1 MLLRTF
7 RFQAQLASLVDAI
20 LVAGTLLAALV
31 THKLLAWLFPGRF
44 AIFDM
49 FWSNSWIYVLVVPV
63 WSFMLDFAGVYT
75 QFVGLSPW
83 NVFRRAAKGGLL
95 SFAVLLGLLYALR
108 LHMVPRTILGIHC
121 IYSIAAI
128 ALRAIYLQPI
138 MLRSEPRRRL
148 LLAGSPAQAAAI
160 CDWLRDPARAD
171 FFEVAGFLA
180 PAGATPPD
188 GLSVSGS
195 IDAFADVLHQSV
207 VDAVV
212 VLPRD
217 VPGAQVEACIKLCE
231 TEGVEAW
238 LLPDFLRT
246 AIAQVSLDELADEP
260 MLLFSTTAKSLWALS
275 VKRILDVVFAAAAL
289 VAFFPL
295 LLGIA
300 IAVRASSPGP
310 VFFKQRRSTLRGR
323 TFLMYKFRTMVHNAE
338 LIRGDLETQN
348 EVSGPVFKIKNDP
361 RITPVGRWLR
371 RYSLDEFPQLWNV
384 LKGDMSLV
392 GPRPPIP
399 AEVDK
404 YEPWQRRRLSM
415 RAGCTCL
422 WQIGG
427 RNALAFED
435 WMRLDLKYIDTWSL
449 ALDFQILVKTVGTV
463 LRGTGF

>member
-171 FFEVAGFLA
+171 FFEVAGFLGRVA
-180 PAGATPPD
+180 AGEHDRHGRALRAHVGQHRSPLDAGQGQVADDLPAVALKILRQPVEPPC
-188 GLSVSGS
+188 
-195 IDAFADVLHQSV
+195 Q
-207 VDAVV
+207 
-212 VLPRD
+212 R
-217 VPGAQVEACIKLCE
+217 PGGQIH
-231 TEGVEAW
+231 G
-238 LLPDFLRT
+238 R
-246 AIAQVSLDELADEP
+246 
-260 MLLFSTTAKSLWALS
+260 
-275 VKRILDVVFAAAAL
+275 
-289 VAFFPL
+289 
-295 LLGIA
+295 
-300 IAVRASSPGP
+300 PG
-310 VFFKQRRSTLRGR
+310 
-323 TFLMYKFRTMVHNAE
+323 
-338 LIRGDLETQN
+338 
-348 EVSGPVFKIKNDP
+348 
-361 RITPVGRWLR
+361 
-371 RYSLDEFPQLWNV
+371 
-384 LKGDMSLV
+384 
-392 GPRPPIP
+392 
-399 AEVDK
+399 
-404 YEPWQRRRLSM
+404 
-415 RAGCTCL
+415 
-422 WQIGG
+422 
-427 RNALAFED
+427 
-435 WMRLDLKYIDTWSL
+435 
-449 ALDFQILVKTVGTV
+449 
-463 LRGTGF
+463 GTGWG